1 MSRPTALTLDPTRG
15 LYRKL
20 RTSMTFGVII
30 GNRSMF
36 PRELVRQGRE
46 DALSV
51 LNELGHKVIVLS
63 EKDTEYGSVSNF
75 VDAKKCAEL
84 FRKHKDEIDGIIIT
98 LPNFGDERSIAN
110 ALRMAKLDV
119 PVLVQ
124 AEPDEPD
131 KMRVGKRR
139 DSFCGKISVCSNL
152 NQYGIRFTLTKT
164 HTCSVK
170 GDEFRSEIAK
180 FVAVCRVV
188 NGLRGARLGAIGAR
202 PADFNTVRYSEKI
215 LERAGVSVEP
225 LDLSEVIGRV
235 TAMQTDDV
243 VTQRMEIIKKYVNT
257 SGIPS
262 ESLERIAKLAIVVER
277 WVQANDLDAV
287 AFQCW
292 TAIEE
297 YLHVAPCTAMS
308 LLSSGLIPAA
318 CEVDVTGSLTMLALQ
333 LASGT
338 SSIILDWNNN
348 YGNDPNKAVAFHCS
362 NLAAEWLINP
372 QMKAHFAESFK
383 PGTAY
388 GPIYGRIAPGPITYA
403 RISTSDTTGSVT
415 CYVGEGKFT
424 EEPIE
429 TFGGYG
435 VIEIPELQQLLR
447 KICTNGFEHHF
458 AVTRGNVA
466 GILQEAF
473 VNYLGMQLM

>member
-1 MSRPTALTLDPTRG
+1 MSRPTALTLDQTKG
-15 LYRKL
+15 LHRKL
-20 RTSMTFGVII
+20 RTSMTFAVII
-30 GNRSMF
+30 GNRAMF
-36 PRELVRQGRE
+36 PRELVKQGRE
-46 DALSV
+46 DVLSV
-51 LNELGHKVIVLS
+51 LKELGHEVIVLS

-75 VDAKKCAEL
+75 NDAKKCADL
-84 FRKHKDEIDGIIIT
+84 FRDHKDEIDGIIIT
-98 LPNFGDERSIAN
+98 LPNFGDEKSIAN
-110 ALRMAKLDV
+110 TLRMAKLDV

-124 AEPDEPD
+124 AEPDVPD

-139 DSFCGKISVCSNL
+139 DSFCGKLSVCSNL

-170 GDEFRSEIAK
+170 GEEFKSEVAK
-180 FVAVCRVV
+180 FVALCRVV

-225 LDLSEVIGRV
+225 LDLSEIIGRV
-235 TAMQTDDV
+235 NAMRTDEV
-243 VTQRMEIIKKYVNT
+243 VTQRVEMIKKYVNT
-257 SGIPS
+257 TGIPS

-292 TAIEE
+292 SAIEE

-308 LLSSGLIPAA
+308 IMSSGLIPAA

-338 SSIILDWNNN
+338 SALILDWNNN
-348 YGNDPNKAVAFHCS
+348 YGDDPNKAVAFHCS

-372 QMKAHFAESFK
+372 QMKSHFAETFK

-388 GPIYGRIAPGPITYA
+388 GPIYGRIAPGPVTYA
-403 RISTSDTTGSVT
+403 RISTSDTAGSLT

-424 EEPIE
+424 EDPLD

-435 VIEIPELQQLLR
+435 VIEIPGLQQLLR
-447 KICTNGFEHHF
+447 KICVNGFEHHF

-466 GILQEAF
+466 GVLQEAF
-473 VNYLGMQLM
+473 GNYLGMQLL

>member
-1 MSRPTALTLDPTRG
+1 
-15 LYRKL
+15 
-20 RTSMTFGVII
+20 MTFAVII

-36 PRELVRQGRE
+36 PRELVKQGRE
-46 DALSV
+46 DVLSV
-51 LNELGHKVIVLS
+51 LKELGHEAIVLS

-75 VDAKKCAEL
+75 NDAKKCAEL

-170 GDEFRSEIAK
+170 GEEFRSEVAK
-180 FVAVCRVV
+180 FVALCRVV

-235 TAMQTDDV
+235 TAMRTDEV
-243 VTQRMEIIKKYVNT
+243 VTQRVEMIKKYVNT
-257 SGIPS
+257 AGIPS

-292 TAIEE
+292 SAIEE

-308 LLSSGLIPAA
+308 IMSSGLIPAA

-333 LASGT
+333 LASG
-338 SSIILDWNNN
+338 SSSLILDWNNN
-348 YGNDPNKAVAFHCS
+348 YGDDPNKAVAFHCS

-372 QMKAHFAESFK
+372 QMKSHFAETFK

-388 GPIYGRIAPGPITYA
+388 GPIYGRIAPGPVTYA
-403 RISTSDTTGSVT
+403 RISTSDTAGSVT

-424 EEPIE
+424 EDPLD

-435 VIEIPELQQLLR
+435 VIEIPGLQELLR
-447 KICTNGFEHHF
+447 KICLSGFEHHF

-466 GILQEAF
+466 GVLKEAF
-473 VNYLGMQLM
+473 GNYLGMQLM

>member
-1 MSRPTALTLDPTRG
+1 
-15 LYRKL
+15 
-20 RTSMTFGVII
+20 MTFGVII
-30 GNRSMF
+30 GNRGMF

-46 DALSV
+46 DILSALS
-51 LNELGHKVIVLS
+51 EMGHKVVVLS
-63 EKDTEYGSVSNF
+63 EKDTEYGSVSSF
-75 VDAKKCAEL
+75 ADAKKCAEL
-84 FRKHKDEIDGIIIT
+84 LRNHKDEIDGIIVT

-110 ALRMAKLDV
+110 ALRLAKLDV

-152 NQYGIRFTLTKT
+152 NQYGIRFTLTST

-170 GDEFRSEIAK
+170 GEEFKSELTK
-180 FVAVCRVV
+180 FVAICRVV
-188 NGLRGARLGAIGAR
+188 NGLKGARLGAIGTR

-235 TAMQTDDV
+235 TAMHTDEA
-243 VTQRMEIIKKYVNT
+243 VTQRMEVIKKYVDT

-262 ESLERIAKLAIVVER
+262 ESLERIVKLSIVVDR
-277 WVQANDLDAV
+277 WVEANDLDAIS
-287 AFQCW
+287 FQCW

-297 YLHVAPCTAMS
+297 YLHVAPCTAMA

-318 CEVDVTGSLTMLALQ
+318 CEVDVTGALTMLALQ

-338 SSIILDWNNN
+338 STVILDWNNN

-362 NLAAEWLINP
+362 NLAAEWLIDP
-372 QMKAHFAESFK
+372 EMKSHFAETFK

-388 GPIYGRIAPGPITYA
+388 GPIYGQIAPGPVTYA
-403 RISTSDTTGSVT
+403 RISTSDTTGRVMF
-415 CYVGEGKFT
+415 YVGEGKFT
-424 EEPIE
+424 SDPIE

-435 VIEIPELQQLLR
+435 VIEIPELQELLR
-447 KICTNGFEHHF
+447 KICTQGFEHHF

-466 GILQEAF
+466 TALQEAMS
-473 VNYLGMQLM
+473 NYLGMQPM

>member
-1 MSRPTALTLDPTRG
+1 MSRPTALILDPRKG
-15 LYRKL
+15 LHRKL

-30 GNRSMF
+30 GNRGMF

-46 DALSV
+46 DILGV

-75 VDAKKCAEL
+75 SDAKKCAEL
-84 FRKHKDEIDGIIIT
+84 LRNHKDEIDGIIIT

-110 ALRMAKLDV
+110 ALRLAKLDV

-124 AEPDEPD
+124 AEPDELD

-152 NQYGIRFTLTKT
+152 NQYGIPFTLTGS
-164 HTCSVK
+164 HTCPVK
-170 GDEFRSEIAK
+170 GEAFKSEIAN

-188 NGLRGARLGAIGAR
+188 NGLRGARLGAIGTR
-202 PADFNTVRYSEKI
+202 PPDFNTVRYSEKI

-235 TAMQTDDV
+235 TAMQTNEAV
-243 VTQRMEIIKKYVNT
+243 SHRVELIKGYVDT
-257 SGIPS
+257 TGIPA
-262 ESLERIAKLAIVVER
+262 ESLERIAKLAIVIEN

-287 AFQCW
+287 SFQCW

-318 CEVDVTGSLTMLALQ
+318 CEVDVTGALTMLALQ

-338 SSIILDWNNN
+338 SALILDWNNN
-348 YGNDPNKAVAFHCS
+348 YGNAPNKAVAFHCS

-372 QMKAHFAESFK
+372 EMKSHFAETFK
-383 PGTAY
+383 PGTSY
-388 GPIYGRIAPGPITYA
+388 GPIYGQIAPGPVTYA
-403 RISTSDTTGSVT
+403 RISTNDTTGKMT
-415 CYVGEGKFT
+415 FYVSEGKFT
-424 EEPIE
+424 DDALK

-435 VIEIPELQQLLR
+435 VIEIPQLQELLQ
-447 KICTNGFEHHF
+447 KICTKGFEHHF

-466 GILQEAF
+466 GALREALS
-473 VNYLGMQLM
+473 NYLGMQLV

>member
-1 MSRPTALTLDPTRG
+1 
-15 LYRKL
+15 
-20 RTSMTFGVII
+20 MTFAVII

-36 PRELVRQGRE
+36 PRELVKQGRE
-46 DALSV
+46 DVLSALK
-51 LNELGHKVIVLS
+51 ELGHEVIVLS

-75 VDAKKCAEL
+75 SDAKKCAEL
-84 FRKHKDEIDGIIIT
+84 FREHKDEIDGVIIT
-98 LPNFGDERSIAN
+98 LPNFGDEKSIAST
-110 ALRMAKLDV
+110 LRMAKLDV

-139 DSFCGKISVCSNL
+139 DSFCGKLSVCSNL

-170 GDEFRSEIAK
+170 GEEFKSEVAK
-180 FVAVCRVV
+180 FVALCRVV

-225 LDLSEVIGRV
+225 LDLSEIIGRV
-235 TAMQTDDV
+235 NAMRTDEV
-243 VTQRMEIIKKYVNT
+243 VTQRVETIKNYVNT
-257 SGIPS
+257 TGIPS

-292 TAIEE
+292 SAIEE

-308 LLSSGLIPAA
+308 IMSSGLIPAA

-338 SSIILDWNNN
+338 SSLILDWNNN
-348 YGNDPNKAVAFHCS
+348 YGDDPNKAVAFHCS
-362 NLAAEWLINP
+362 NLAIEWLIDP
-372 QMKAHFAESFK
+372 QMKSHFAETFK

-388 GPIYGRIAPGPITYA
+388 GPIYGRIAPGLVTYA
-403 RISTSDTTGSVT
+403 RISTSDTAGRLT

-424 EEPIE
+424 EDPLD

-435 VIEIPELQQLLR
+435 VIEIPGLQELLR
-447 KICTNGFEHHF
+447 KICINGFEHHF

-466 GILQEAF
+466 DVLKEAF
-473 VNYLGMQLM
+473 SNYLGMQLM

>member
-1 MSRPTALTLDPTRG
+1 MSRPTALTFDPTKG

-20 RTSMTFGVII
+20 RASMTFGVII

-75 VDAKKCAEL
+75 ADAKKCAEL
-84 FRKHKDEIDGIIIT
+84 LGKHKDEIDGIIIT

-110 ALRMAKLDV
+110 ALRLSKLDV

-124 AEPDEPD
+124 AEPDEPN
-131 KMRVGKRR
+131 KMRVGQRR

-164 HTCSVK
+164 HTCSLNSE
-170 GDEFRSEIAK
+170 EFRSEIAR
-180 FVAVCRVV
+180 FVAICRVV
-188 NGLRGARLGAIGAR
+188 NGLRGARLGAIGTR

-215 LERAGVSVEP
+215 LERSGVSVEP
-225 LDLSEVIGRV
+225 LDLSEIIGRV
-235 TAMQTDDV
+235 TAMQTNEA
-243 VTQRMEIIKKYVNT
+243 VTQRVEVIKRYVDT
-257 SGIPS
+257 SGIPF

-287 AFQCW
+287 SFQCW

-318 CEVDVTGSLTMLALQ
+318 CEVDVTGALTMLALQ

-338 SSIILDWNNN
+338 SAVIMDWNNN
-348 YGNDPNKAVAFHCS
+348 YAKDPNKAVAFHCS

-372 QMKAHFAESFK
+372 EMKSHFADTFK
-383 PGTAY
+383 PGTSY
-388 GPIYGRIAPGPITYA
+388 GPIYGQIAPGPVTYA
-403 RISTSDTTGSVT
+403 RISTNDTTGKMT
-415 CYVGEGKFT
+415 FYVGEGRFT
-424 EEPIE
+424 DDPLE

-435 VIEIPELQQLLR
+435 VIEIPELQELLR
-447 KICTNGFEHHF
+447 KICTQGFEHHF
-458 AVTRGNVA
+458 AVTRGNFA
-466 GILQEAF
+466 GAVQEALA
-473 VNYLGMQLM
+473 NYLGIQLM

>member
-1 MSRPTALTLDPTRG
+1 MSRPTALTLDPKKG

-20 RTSMTFGVII
+20 RTSLTFGII
-30 GNRSMF
+30 IANRNMF

-46 DALSV
+46 DVLKA
-51 LNELGHKVIVLS
+51 LNELGHNVIVLS
-63 EKDTEYGSVSNF
+63 EKETEYGSVSNF
-75 VDAKKCAEL
+75 ADAKKCAEL
-84 FRKHKDEIDGIIIT
+84 FRKHRDEIDGVIVS

-110 ALRMAKLDV
+110 ALRLAKLDV

-124 AEPDEPD
+124 AEPDEPA

-152 NQYGIRFTLTKT
+152 NQYGVRFTLTDT

-170 GDEFRSEIAK
+170 GEAFKSEIAK
-180 FVAVCRVV
+180 FAAICRVV
-188 NGLRGARLGAIGAR
+188 NGLRGARLGAIGTR

-215 LERAGVSVEP
+215 LERAGISVEP

-235 TAMQTDDV
+235 TAMKTDEA
-243 VTQRMEIIKKYVNT
+243 VTQRMEVIKKYVGT
-257 SGIPS
+257 YEIPT
-262 ESLERIAKLAIVVER
+262 ESLERIAKLALVVER

-287 AFQCW
+287 SFQCW

-308 LLSSGLIPAA
+308 LMSSGLIPAA

-338 SSIILDWNNN
+338 SAVILDWNNN
-348 YGNDPNKAVAFHCS
+348 YGDDPNKAVAFHCS

-372 QMKAHFAESFK
+372 QMKSHFAETFK

-388 GPIYGRIAPGPITYA
+388 GPLYGQIAPGPVTYA
-403 RISTSDTTGSVT
+403 RISTSDTTGKMRF
-415 CYVGEGKFT
+415 YVGEGKFT
-424 EEPIE
+424 SDPLE

-435 VIEIPELQQLLR
+435 VIEIPELQELLR
-447 KICTNGFEHHF
+447 KICTQGFEHHF
-458 AVTRGNVA
+458 AATRGNVA
-466 GILQEAF
+466 GILQEALG
-473 VNYLGMQLM
+473 NYLRMQPM